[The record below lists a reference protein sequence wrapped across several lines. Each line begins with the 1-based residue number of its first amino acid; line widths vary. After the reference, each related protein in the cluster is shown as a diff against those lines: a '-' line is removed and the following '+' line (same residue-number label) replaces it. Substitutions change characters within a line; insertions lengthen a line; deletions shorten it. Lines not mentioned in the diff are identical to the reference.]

1 MKLAKGST
9 SWILL
14 PFIVGIA
21 FIVLGIILT
30 DTLRSVFLFIA
41 IMSFLLTG
49 FFLLFFRDPD
59 RTIGD
64 GIVIPADGRIR
75 EISNVVDPDVGK
87 CTLISTFMNVYN
99 VHVNRMPFDGIIEEV
114 VHHPGSHLPAFKK
127 ESEKN
132 ERVVITIKTEIG
144 IIKIIQ
150 IAGTLARRIVPYIKK
165 GDTLK
170 KGEKI
175 GIIRLGSRVDV
186 YLPSKS
192 IKKICVKEGDIAKAG
207 EDTIAEINA

>member
-1 MKLAKGST
+1 MKLAQGAT

-21 FIVLGIILT
+21 FVVLGIMFAGV
-30 DTLRSVFLFIA
+30 LRSVSLFVAVI
-41 IMSFLLTG
+41 SFLLTG

-59 RTIGD
+59 RVIGN
-64 GIVIPADGRIR
+64 GIVIPADGQIR
-75 EISNVVDPDVGK
+75 EINNVTDPDVGK
-87 CTLISTFMNVYN
+87 CTLISTFMNIYN
-99 VHVNRMPFDGIIEEV
+99 VHVNRMPFDGIIEDV

-127 ESEKN
+127 ESERN
-132 ERVVITIKTEIG
+132 ERVIITIKTNIG
-144 IIKIIQ
+144 IVKIIQ

-186 YLPSKS
+186 YLPFKA
-192 IKKICVKEGDIAKAG
+192 IKTICVKEGDRVKAG
-207 EDTIAEINA
+207 EDALAEINA